1 LPGIRAEV
9 VAEIFPSAAEL
20 NEMLATIPADAI
32 DPSMGVIEPLIPP
45 GSPENKLVSITGG
58 TDKRGFSS
66 YARIVD
72 AQLRLFTQDRTHAK
86 HNLWALR
93 HFIILSVYARD
104 FQSVPAPVCQSS
116 VFADTGALAGVGEVF
131 GRVDQMTAY
140 LLLSSNDEQWRIKVL
155 DAFLNGTKELV
166 GLSAFLMDVICYAK
180 EDDGV
185 RDTRVLSVVLDRILD
200 DIDVE
205 EADMWIQLARKM
217 ERLGE
222 YDPLPLEAS

>member
-1 LPGIRAEV
+1 
-9 VAEIFPSAAEL
+9 
-20 NEMLATIPADAI
+20 MLATIPADAI

-45 GSPENKLVSITGG
+45 GFSENKPVSITGG

-72 AQLRLFTQDRTHAK
+72 ALLRLFTRDRTHAK

-104 FQSVPAPVCQSS
+104 FQSVPAPVRQSS
-116 VFADTGALAGVGEVF
+116 IFADTGALAGVGEVF

-140 LLLSSNDEQWRIKVL
+140 LLLSSNDEQWRIKAL
-155 DAFLNGTKELV
+155 DAFLNGIKEELV
-166 GLSAFLMDVICYAK
+166 GLSAFLMDVICCAK
-180 EDDGV
+180 EGDGV

-205 EADMWIQLARKM
+205 EADMWIQLARNL
-217 ERLGE
+217 ERLGV